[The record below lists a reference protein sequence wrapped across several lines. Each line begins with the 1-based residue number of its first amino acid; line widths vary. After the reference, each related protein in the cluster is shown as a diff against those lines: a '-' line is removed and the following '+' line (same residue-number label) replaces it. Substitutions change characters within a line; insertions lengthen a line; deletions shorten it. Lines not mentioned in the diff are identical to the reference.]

1 MQTLNIE
8 YKENYA
14 IVQMDHGKVNAIST
28 ELTNDLHT
36 AFSDLEKNDAVRGV
50 ILIGRPHCFSAGL
63 DIGSMVGNG
72 IEGGRAFW
80 KSYMTAIQ
88 TMIRFS
94 KPFVCGM
101 TGYAPAGATTLAL
114 CADYRIM
121 GKGAKHITGMNE
133 FKNSLVI
140 PELLADIYAYHLGE
154 KYAWEAV
161 QSITMYDSDAAVVA
175 GIANESVEVEE
186 VVALAEKR
194 LQQRLRVPLSVYAQT
209 KKYLRKQLL
218 ALVDRDMD
226 EMLEVIVEDLKSPQT
241 QKMAAMFMASLK
253 KKK

>member
-1 MQTLNIE
+1 MNTVNIE

-14 IVQMDHGKVNAIST
+14 IVQLDHGKVNAIST

-36 AFSDLEKNDAVRGV
+36 AFSDLEKNDTVHGV
-50 ILIGRPHCFSAGL
+50 LLIGRPHCFSAGL
-63 DIGSMVGNG
+63 DIGSMIGNG
-72 IEGGRAFW
+72 VEGGRVFW
-80 KSYMTAIQ
+80 KSYMTAVQ

-94 KPFVCGM
+94 KPLVCGI
-101 TGYAPAGATTLAL
+101 TGYAPAGGTTLAL

-121 GKGAKHITGMNE
+121 GKGAKHVMGMNE

-161 QSITMYDSDAAVVA
+161 QNVTMYNSDEAVKV
-175 GIANESVEVEE
+175 GLANESVEVEE
-186 VVALAEKR
+186 VVALAEKHL
-194 LQQRLRVPLSVYAQT
+194 LQRMRVPTSVYVQT
-209 KKYLRKQLL
+209 KKYLRKGLL

-241 QKMAAMFMASLK
+241 QKMAAMFIASLK
-253 KKK
+253 KK